1 MLQESLLPKTA
12 PGVRG
17 KGPVVPGTAGLR
29 VTSGYFARARMGAV
43 DLHLSYTMASFLRG
57 EDQAFLRLEAHG
69 DKVGPSQTA
78 FHAFIPLAMRLDED
92 VTTLTSLTLEKEAL
106 ADAKANIRVATRTRR
121 HNRLVE
127 LHRVTFDI
135 VQSDIITGTLEGT
148 TKRGSRA
155 TSALPF
161 QVGFVAYRG
170 PDMGMVG
177 PPRETPESD
186 G

>member
-1 MLQESLLPKTA
+1 MPEW
-12 PGVRG
+12 
-17 KGPVVPGTAGLR
+17 
-29 VTSGYFARARMGAV
+29 GAV

-57 EDQAFLRLEAHG
+57 EEQAFLRLEAHG

-92 VTTLTSLTLEKEAL
+92 VTTLASLTLEKEAL

-148 TKRGSRA
+148 TKRGSLSDLGA
-155 TSALPF
+155 PF
-161 QVGFVAYRG
+161 SSRLRG
-170 PDMGMVG
+170 LSWSDMGMVG
-177 PPRETPESD
+177 PPRKTPDAD